1 MTMLMI
7 LENIFQT
14 IAMGAMFYSA
24 YHAVYWFKKDRF
36 LPSIVN
42 VAGFLVFFWLYQI
55 LELMA

>member
-1 MTMLMI
+1 MLMI